1 MPEIIIHLTDKEFL
15 RVQNTISNNG
25 NTDLANETFSG
36 TELKIGLTP
45 FGNFLE
51 VKGYT
56 NCEIDNVLV
65 EFKKY

>member
-1 MPEIIIHLTDKEFL
+1 MPEIIIHLTDKEFEKI
-15 RVQNTISNNG
+15 QNSISHNG
-25 NTDLANETFSG
+25 KTDLEHETFSG

-65 EFKKY
+65 ELKKD